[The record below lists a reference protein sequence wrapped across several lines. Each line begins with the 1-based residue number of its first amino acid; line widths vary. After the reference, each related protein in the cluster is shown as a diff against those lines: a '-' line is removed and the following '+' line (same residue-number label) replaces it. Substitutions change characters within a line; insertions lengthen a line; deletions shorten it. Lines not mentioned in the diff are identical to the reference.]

1 MVFASSWVELA
12 EFCLRHPGSPALI
25 DPGFAAT
32 EDPASTDLTWASAQ
46 DWSSTPLIH
55 FAGGA
60 GDQQRLEIVNLP
72 FAAHL
77 RPGVDDDPAAIDAT
91 ILRCIDIGRVNNLID
106 RVKQR
111 GDPFAWKLCRYVLD
125 NAFGAS
131 SVRRIA
137 TEFKLTVRA
146 LQRRCAAVGIPR
158 PKRLMSLAR
167 IYTVERLAEWSH
179 QKAGNVALVLGFS
192 DYSNYR
198 RMKRQLLEGTPGR
211 GDAGHLEEVIIRTLL
226 SPSPSPAR

>member
-1 MVFASSWVELA
+1 M
-12 EFCLRHPGSPALI
+12 I
-25 DPGFAAT
+25 DPAFVAT
-32 EDPASTDLTWASAQ
+32 EDPASTDLTWASTH

-72 FAAHL
+72 FAAYL

-91 ILRCIDIGRVNNLID
+91 ILRCIDVGRVNNLID
-106 RVKQR
+106 RVKR
-111 GDPFAWKLCRYVLD
+111 RSDPFAWKLLRHVLD

-137 TEFKLTVRA
+137 TELKLTERA
-146 LQRRCAAVGIPR
+146 LQRRCTAIGIPR

-179 QKAGNVALVLGFS
+179 QEAGNVALVLGFS

-198 RMKRQLLEGTPGR
+198 RMRRQLLGRAKGR
-211 GDAGHLEEVIIRTLL
+211 GDAGHLEDLIFRTLL
-226 SPSPSPAR
+226 SSSPSPAR